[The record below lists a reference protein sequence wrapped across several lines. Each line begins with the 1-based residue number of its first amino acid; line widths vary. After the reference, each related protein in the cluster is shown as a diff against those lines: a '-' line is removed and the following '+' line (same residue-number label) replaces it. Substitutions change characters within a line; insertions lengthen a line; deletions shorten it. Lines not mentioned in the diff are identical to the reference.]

1 MPSESPSTLF
11 VYTTVASEED
21 ARRLAEHVI
30 GERAAACVSIG
41 APVQSVFRWE
51 PESEAKT
58 EPASHA
64 GVQSEREIPLVI
76 KTSARA
82 YPRLERVIQA
92 AHPYELP
99 EIVAVP
105 IQRGLPAFLS
115 WIEEAVAEPD

>member
-1 MPSESPSTLF
+1 MPSESTSALF

-21 ARRLAEHVI
+21 AQRLAEHLI

-51 PESEAKT
+51 SESEAKA

-64 GVQSEREIPLVI
+64 AVQSEREIPLVI

-92 AHPYELP
+92 THPYELP

-115 WIEEAVAEPD
+115 WIEEAVSEPA